1 MKLVVTG
8 ATGHL
13 GRLVVDH
20 LLARGTAAADIVATG
35 RDAAKLADLDAL
47 GVRTAVASFDDA
59 ASLDAAFAGADA
71 VLLISGSEVG
81 KRVAQHTA
89 AIEAAQRAGARLVYT
104 SAPAATDT
112 TLILAP
118 EHKATEEAITAA
130 GIPATILRNGWYT
143 ENYESTIQQLATTG
157 SAASSAGAG
166 RVSSAERTDYAEAA
180 AVALATD
187 AYVGRVFELSGDVA
201 WSFDE
206 LAATVAEVSGT
217 PAVIEHVT
225 TAEHVALLLGFG
237 LDEGTAGFVAGLD
250 ANIAE
255 GVLGVTTGELTELIG
270 HPTVPLRDSVQ
281 RILAVVPAS

>member
-118 EHKATEEAITAA
+118 EHKATEEAITAS

-143 ENYESTIQQLATTG
+143 ENYESTIQQLAATG

-206 LAATVAEVSGT
+206 LAATVADVTGT
-217 PAVIEHVT
+217 PAAIQHVT

-255 GVLGVTTGELTELIG
+255 GVLGVTTGELAELIG

-281 RILAVVPAS
+281 RILAAVPA

>member
-1 MKLVVTG
+1 MTLVVTG

-13 GRLVVDH
+13 GRLVIDH
-20 LLARGTAAADIVATG
+20 LLARGTAAADILATG
-35 RDAAKLADLDAL
+35 RDASKLADLEPL

-59 ASLDAAFAGADA
+59 GSLDAAFAGADA
-71 VLLISGSEVG
+71 VLLVSGSEVG

-89 AIEAAQRAGARLVYT
+89 AVEAAQRAGARLVYT

-118 EHKATEEAITAA
+118 EHKATEEAIAAA

-143 ENYESTIQQLATTG
+143 ENYAGTITQLATTG
-157 SAASSAGAG
+157 SAASSAGDG
-166 RVSSAERTDYAEAA
+166 RVSSAERTDFAEAA
-180 AVALATD
+180 AVVLATD
-187 AYVGRVFELSGDVA
+187 AYIGRVFELSGDVA

-206 LAATVAEVSGT
+206 LAATVADVSGS
-217 PAVIEHVT
+217 PARIEHVDG
-225 TAEHVALLLGFG
+225 AEHVALLVGAG

-255 GVLGVTTGELTELIG
+255 GVLGVTTGELAELIG
-270 HPTVPLRDSVQ
+270 HPTAPLRSTVE
-281 RILAVVPAS
+281 RILGVDAA

>member
-1 MKLVVTG
+1 MTLVVTG

-20 LLARGTAAADIVATG
+20 LLARGTAASDIVATG
-35 RDAAKLADLDAL
+35 RSTEKLAELDAL

-59 ASLDAAFAGADA
+59 ASLDAAFAGAEA
-71 VLLISGSEVG
+71 VLLVSGSEVG
-81 KRVAQHTA
+81 KRVAQHIA

-157 SAASSAGAG
+157 SAASSAGDG

-187 AYVGRVFELSGDVA
+187 AYVGRIFELSGDVA

-206 LAATVAEVSGT
+206 LAATVAEVTGE

-225 TAEHVALLLGFG
+225 AAEHVALLRSFG

-255 GVLGVTTGELTELIG
+255 GVLGVTTGELAELIG
-270 HPTVPLRDSVQ
+270 HPTVPLRTTVE
-281 RILAVVPAS
+281 RILAVVPA